1 MQAKSLCHD
10 AHQAARNIVWNEV
23 DCEARHPTNQ
33 QVVNEVDM
41 GAARAS
47 SADPAGGRVVL
58 ELLLGHLGAE
68 PKKAAGDG
76 LCRQDFR

>member
-10 AHQAARNIVWNEV
+10 AHQAARNIVV
-23 DCEARHPTNQ
+23 DCEVRHPTNQ
-33 QVVNEVDM
+33 QVMKEVDM

-47 SADPAGGRVVL
+47 SADPAGGRAVL

-68 PKKAAGDG
+68 PKEAAGDG